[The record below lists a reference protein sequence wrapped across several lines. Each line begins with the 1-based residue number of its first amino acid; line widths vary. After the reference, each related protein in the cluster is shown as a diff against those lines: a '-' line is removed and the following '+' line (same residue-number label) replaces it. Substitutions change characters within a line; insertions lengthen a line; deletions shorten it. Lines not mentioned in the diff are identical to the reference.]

1 MAGRKTCT
9 RRIVKFLPGKNP
21 NWTGYIKDDGKGIIK
36 GVVTKIEDDHFILE
50 NEDGIH
56 LWVDFEENR
65 DESVTM
71 KAFSNQ
77 EDAVSFIN

>member
-1 MAGRKTCT
+1 MERK
-9 RRIVKFLPGKNP
+9 VNPGKEVAVGDVMY
-21 NWTGYIKDDGKGIIK
+21 WAYKEWDGKGIIK
-36 GVVTKIEDDHFILE
+36 GIVTKIEYDHFILE
-50 NEDGIH
+50 SEDGIH